1 MIEAILTLGAIIAIA
16 LFYFLG
22 VRYGTSKTKE
32 RQEQETLDSIK
43 KSQSI
48 INNVLNASDGEL
60 NKLRNKWKL

>member
-48 INNVLNASDGEL
+48 INDTLNASDDKL

>member
-48 INNVLNASDGEL
+48 VNNVLNASDGEL

>member
-48 INNVLNASDGEL
+48 INDTLNASDDKL
-60 NKLRNKWKL
+60 NELRNKWKL